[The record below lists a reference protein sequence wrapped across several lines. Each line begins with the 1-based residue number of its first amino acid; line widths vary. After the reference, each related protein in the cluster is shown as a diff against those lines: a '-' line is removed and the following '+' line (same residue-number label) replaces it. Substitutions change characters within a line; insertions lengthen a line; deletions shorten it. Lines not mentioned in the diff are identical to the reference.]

1 MDLYNRMMTDEFAYK
16 LLKDKEFLFLTTR
29 MMRGDKEEVEKR
41 GIRVREQLN
50 PSSLYEIE
58 YFRMGLS
65 DEEKILDGFRVYT
78 EDKLWEEFS
87 SLRRNDMYSFLEK
100 LYKLNKNLVVDF
112 TLMNTRFLGSFCA
125 MLSMFEWDEV
135 YFCYTEPG
143 EYSKNEL
150 DDFDLKNS
158 TMGYEQIPNLET
170 KSDSSE
176 ICDWIIFLGFEG
188 SRLMRLE
195 EGAPSSKR
203 SSAPYVS
210 IPAMRTHWHNYAL
223 DANREFFELRGSD
236 REKLGYVSA
245 VNPFETYHEL
255 MRLRGNADT
264 RLVISPIGTK
274 PVMLGCIMF
283 VLENE
288 QEMIL
293 FDNPYQE
300 GSNTIEYG
308 KTHFYDLSQFIHT
321 VKNKRYSEED

>member
-1 MDLYNRMMTDEFAYK
+1 MNLYNRMMTDEFAYK
-16 LLKDKEFLFLTTR
+16 LLKNKEFLFLTVR
-29 MMRGDKEEVEKR
+29 MKETGQEEVEVR
-41 GIRVREQLN
+41 GIRVRERLN
-50 PSSLYEIE
+50 PSSLYEVE
-58 YFRMGLS
+58 YFREGLS
-65 DEEKILDGFRVYT
+65 NEGKIADGFRVYT

-100 LYKLNKNLVVDF
+100 LYQMNRNLVVDF

-125 MLSMFEWDEV
+125 MLGMFEWGEV

-143 EYSKNEL
+143 EYSKNET
-150 DDFDLKNS
+150 DKFDLKNV
-158 TMGYEQIPNLET
+158 TMGFEQIPNLET

-176 ICDWIIFLGFEG
+176 MCDWIIFLGFEG

-195 EGAPSSKR
+195 EEAPSSKR
-203 SSAPYVS
+203 SSVPHVS

-223 DANREFFELRGSD
+223 DANREFLELRGSD
-236 REKLGYVSA
+236 REYLGYVSA
-245 VNPFETYHEL
+245 VNPFETYHKL
-255 MRLRGNADT
+255 MQLRGNGDT

-283 VLENE
+283 VLENM

-300 GSNTIEYG
+300 GSNTVEYG
-308 KTHFYDLSQFIHT
+308 KTHFYDLSQFVHT
-321 VKNKRYSEED
+321 VKNKRYLEED

>member
-16 LLKDKEFLFLTTR
+16 LLRGKEFLFLTTR
-29 MMRGDKEEVEKR
+29 MKATDQEEVEKR
-41 GIRVREQLN
+41 GIRVRERLN
-50 PSSLYEIE
+50 PSNLYDVE
-58 YFRMGLS
+58 YFREGLS
-65 DEEKILDGFRVYT
+65 AERKIVDGFRVYT
-78 EDKLWEEFS
+78 KNKLWEKFS
-87 SLRRNDMYSFLEK
+87 SLRRKDMYSFLEK
-100 LYKLNKNLVVDF
+100 LNLINKNLVVDF

-125 MLSMFEWDEV
+125 MLSMFEWGEV

-143 EYSKNEL
+143 EYSKNES
-150 DDFDLKNS
+150 DDFDLKNI
-158 TMGYEQIPNLET
+158 TMGFEQIPNLET
-170 KSDSSE
+170 RSDSSE
-176 ICDWIIFLGFEG
+176 KCDWIIFLGFEG

-195 EGAPSSKR
+195 EEAPSSKR
-203 SSAPYVS
+203 FSVPHVS
-210 IPAMRTHWHNYAL
+210 IPAVRTHWHNYAL

-245 VNPFETYHEL
+245 INPFETYHKL
-255 MRLRGNADT
+255 MQLRGKADT

-300 GSNTIEYG
+300 GSNTIECG

-321 VKNKRYSEED
+321 VKNKRYLEED